1 MSDFLGRM
9 AASSR
14 ARMEEARRLRPDA
27 ELRAAAEAT
36 PSPTPLMLHARFDVI
51 AEIKPRSP
59 AEGALERTVG
69 PPLERARQY
78 AAGGAAALSV
88 LTEPEAFDGTLEDL
102 SAVGEA
108 VATPVLRKD
117 FLVDAYQVWE
127 AKVAGAAGVLLIAR
141 MLPGSALSEIA
152 AAARALGMF
161 VLAEAFDAPDLE
173 RIGRELDPVGSN
185 DGSTPP
191 VLVGVNT
198 RDLTTLRVDPL
209 RLERV
214 RPALPDGCVAVA
226 ESGITNTDD
235 VRRAVAL
242 GYRMALV
249 GTALMRAPDA
259 QRAVAGL
266 IAAGREGGGA

>member
-14 ARMEEARRLRPDA
+14 ARVEQARRLRPDA
-27 ELRAAAEAT
+27 ELRAAAEAA
-36 PSPTPLMLHARFDVI
+36 PRPAPLVLHARFDVI

-69 PPLERARQY
+69 PPLERARHY

-102 SAVGEA
+102 SAVAEA
-108 VATPVLRKD
+108 VATPALRKD

-127 AKVAGAAGVLLIAR
+127 ARVAGAAGVLLIAR
-141 MLPGSALSEIA
+141 MLPEGALSQLA

-161 VLAEAFDAPDLE
+161 VLAEAFDEPDLE
-173 RIGRELDPVGSN
+173 RIGGELDVAGS
-185 DGSTPP
+185 DSSAPP

-214 RPALPDGCVAVA
+214 RPALPDGCLAVA
-226 ESGITNTDD
+226 ESGITDADD
-235 VRRAVAL
+235 VRRVVAQ

-259 QRAVAGL
+259 ERAVAGL
-266 IAAGREGGGA
+266 IAAGREGGAA